1 MVKKPGGATDTG
13 NYLMTEARIL
23 IAEPDP
29 ILRATLREALENQGY
44 LVVGETGDGG
54 STVTM
59 ARNIRPDLVLSDVD
73 MPHTNGIELSRVIHQ
88 EGLAPVVLTTSQP
101 TRDLTARAS
110 QAGVLGFLVKPV
122 QESELMP
129 VIEVVRA
136 RWHEYRS
143 RTLELGRLKEQLETR
158 TVIERAKGHLMDT
171 HGLREAEAFRK
182 IQKLAMNHRRTMK
195 EVAQAILLAQQLHH

>member
-1 MVKKPGGATDTG
+1 
-13 NYLMTEARIL
+13 MTEARIL

-29 ILRATLREALENQGY
+29 ALRANLCEALENQGY

-54 STVTM
+54 SAITM
-59 ARNIRPDLVLSDVD
+59 ARQIRPDLVMSDVE
-73 MPHTNGIELSRVIHQ
+73 MPHTNGIEVSRILYR
-88 EGLAPVVLTTSQP
+88 EGLAPVVLTTSQA
-101 TRDLTARAS
+101 TRDLTVRAS
-110 QAGVLGFLVKPV
+110 RAGVLGFLIKPV

-136 RWHEYRS
+136 RWQEH
-143 RTLELGRLKEQLETR
+143 RTRTEELDRLREQLETR

-182 IQKLAMNHRRTMK
+182 IQKLAMNNRRTMK
-195 EVAQAILLAQQLHH
+195 EVAQAILLAQQLQR